1 MEEWYAVRSKP
12 RKEAT
17 TALLLGQ
24 GGIEVYLPQVVTG
37 GRREPFFPGYLFCR
51 VEAASAAL
59 SRVHY
64 TPGVVSV
71 LGYGDEPSPV
81 PEALIEALQRR
92 LSGKREPGVRY
103 QVGERVVITGG
114 PLKGIEAVFAGH
126 LSGNG
131 RVAVLLELLKRT
143 CRAEVLVSQVRRVG
157 QGQAVG
163 KVLSAVS

>member
-1 MEEWYAVRSKP
+1 MRSKP

-24 GGIEVYLPQVVTG
+24 GGVEVYLPQVVVTA

-51 VEAASAAL
+51 VEAKSAEL

-81 PEALIEALQRR
+81 PDALITALQRR
-92 LSGKREPGVRY
+92 LSGKREQGIRY

-126 LSGNG
+126 LNGNG
-131 RVAVLLELLKRT
+131 RVAVLIELLKRT
-143 CRAEVLVSQVRRVG
+143 CRAEVTASQVRRIP
-157 QGQAVG
+157 QAAG